1 MAARDEAG
9 WIGPLVGRL
18 REELPGMRVVVGDD
32 GSRDET
38 GEAAFRAG
46 ATVVRAPASARARR

>member
-1 MAARDEAG
+1 
-9 WIGPLVGRL
+9 
-18 REELPGMRVVVGDD
+18 MRVVVGDD

-46 ATVVRAPASARARR
+46 ATVVRVPASARARR